1 VVGQL
6 KAATSVH
13 HELKAR
19 SSDINNNKA
28 SIFKIEALLF
38 NKHLHI

>member
-1 VVGQL
+1 LQL
-6 KAATSVH
+6 EAATSVH
-13 HELKAR
+13 HELEAR
-19 SSDINNNKA
+19 GGDINNKA